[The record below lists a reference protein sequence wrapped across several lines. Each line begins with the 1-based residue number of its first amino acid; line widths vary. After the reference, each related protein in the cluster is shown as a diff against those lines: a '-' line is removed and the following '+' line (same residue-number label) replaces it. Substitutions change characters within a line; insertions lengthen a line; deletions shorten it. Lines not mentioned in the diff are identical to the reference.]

1 MERVVVNR
9 KLSILFLLLF
19 KSDGLII
26 STPTGST
33 AYSLSAG
40 GPIVHPSVPS
50 LLLTPICPRSLSFRS
65 VLLPTDVRIHL
76 KISPHSRAAAELS
89 LDGRAVGVL
98 EPHEYLTVSMSRY
111 PVPCVVP
118 DAKITSR
125 KLPQALLRSEEM
137 EAESEGRTDSDSIL
151 DGGWVQ
157 DINGMLS
164 FNKAFVT
171 KGMLKHVDE
180 D

>member
-1 MERVVVNR
+1 
-9 KLSILFLLLF
+9 
-19 KSDGLII
+19 
-26 STPTGST
+26 
-33 AYSLSAG
+33 
-40 GPIVHPSVPS
+40 
-50 LLLTPICPRSLSFRS
+50 
-65 VLLPTDVRIHL
+65 
-76 KISPHSRAAAELS
+76 
-89 LDGRAVGVL
+89 
-98 EPHEYLTVSMSRY
+98 MSRY

-118 DAKITSR
+118 DAKITSKR
-125 KLPQALLRSEEM
+125 LPRALLMSEQA

-171 KGMLKHVDE
+171 KGMHKHVSE

>member
-1 MERVVVNR
+1 M
-9 KLSILFLLLF
+9 
-19 KSDGLII
+19 
-26 STPTGST
+26 
-33 AYSLSAG
+33 
-40 GPIVHPSVPS
+40 
-50 LLLTPICPRSLSFRS
+50 
-65 VLLPTDVRIHL
+65 
-76 KISPHSRAAAELS
+76 
-89 LDGRAVGVL
+89 L
-98 EPHEYLTVSMSRY
+98 EPHEYLTISMSRY

-118 DAKITSR
+118 EAKITSK
-125 KLPQALLRSEEM
+125 KLPAALLRSEE
-137 EAESEGRTDSDSIL
+137 EERDAEGRADSESIL